1 RLSASRCPCFS
12 SGQAIFV
19 QVGISRGIRAPTR
32 MGNGHSV
39 LTAVQRFYEC
49 SSHRRA
55 TGWTWR
61 GLSHQGGRRAVATA
75 AIVFYSP
82 YFFGDGGAAG
92 VGAFAAP
99 AGAGEGAGLAS

>member
-1 RLSASRCPCFS
+1 MGR
-12 SGQAIFV
+12 
-19 QVGISRGIRAPTR
+19 RAPTR

-99 AGAGEGAGLAS
+99 AGAGEGAGLASSSSTSKIRVELAARSGLTDLSP